1 MIVAETTATISLGD
15 ASVTNDASA
24 AIIDALASQYN
35 TPAVARMGA
44 AVSVTLYQA
53 LSVTMTLESDMD
65 GEQLCAV
72 LTAALTLEAF
82 DHSCAATSDGSST
95 TFLLEYPLENNL
107 AAGRANP
114 NPNPNPNP
122 NRNPNPYPNP
132 NP

>member
-1 MIVAETTATISLGD
+1 M
-15 ASVTNDASA
+15 
-24 AIIDALASQYN
+24 
-35 TPAVARMGA
+35 
-44 AVSVTLYQA
+44 SVTLYQA

-82 DHSCAATSDGSST
+82 DHTCAATSDGSGTT

-107 AAGRANP
+107 AAGRANR